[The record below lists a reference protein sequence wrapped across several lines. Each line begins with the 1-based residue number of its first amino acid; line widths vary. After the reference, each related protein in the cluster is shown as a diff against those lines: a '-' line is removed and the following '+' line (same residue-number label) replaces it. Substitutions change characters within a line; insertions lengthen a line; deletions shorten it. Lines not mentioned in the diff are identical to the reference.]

1 MHTEFSELRAKL
13 DNLPAKHVRRE
24 IAKLSHDELH
34 KASEDLMMSTY
45 SFAIT
50 VEAARRYFA
59 GEK

>member
-13 DNLPAKHVRRE
+13 DEMSAKHARRE
-24 IAKLSHDELH
+24 IAKLSHDELY
-34 KASEDLMMSTY
+34 KASEDLMMSNY
-45 SFAIT
+45 GFAIT